1 MEVIPSIGRLMVV
14 TIEPVL
20 QIEAPRNHS
29 LETQERLRQLLDSGA
44 PARPD
49 PKRPDFFEI
58 EDQTQA
64 FYIHVVSQWQNHVAR
79 CLESRSGHIAK
90 AGPHP

>member
-1 MEVIPSIGRLMVV
+1 MVL

-20 QIEAPRNHS
+20 QIDAPRNHS

-44 PARPD
+44 PTRQD

-58 EDQTQA
+58 EDQTQVFYVHA
-64 FYIHVVSQWQNHVAR
+64 FKPTGKVTLLAVWDREA
-79 CLESRSGHIAK
+79 
-90 AGPHP
+90 

>member
-1 MEVIPSIGRLMVV
+1 MVL

-29 LETQERLRQLLDSGA
+29 PETQERLRQLLDNGA

-49 PKRPDFFEI
+49 PKRPGFFEI
-58 EDQTQA
+58 EDETQV
-64 FYIHVVSQWQNHVAR
+64 FYIHIVKTTGKVTLLAIWNREA
-79 CLESRSGHIAK
+79 EHIANE
-90 AGPHP
+90 AASPA

>member
-1 MEVIPSIGRLMVV
+1 MVA
-14 TIEPVL
+14 TIEPEL

-29 LETQERLRQLLDSGA
+29 PETQERLRQLLDSGA

-58 EDQTQA
+58 EDRTQV
-64 FYIHVVSQWQNHVAR
+64 FYVHVAKASGKVTLLAVWDR
-79 CLESRSGHIAK
+79 EAEPVPTPRLDSCLSD
-90 AGPHP
+90 PN

>member
-1 MEVIPSIGRLMVV
+1 MVL

-29 LETQERLRQLLDSGA
+29 RETQERLRQLLDSGA

-49 PKRPDFFEI
+49 LKRPDFFEI
-58 EDQTQA
+58 EDQTQV
-64 FYIHVVSQWQNHVAR
+64 FYVHVS
-79 CLESRSGHIAK
+79 K
-90 AGPHP
+90 ASSKVTLLAVWNREAEPATSDASTAA